1 MVKDVIDFLI
11 QQDPQVGNAVKA
23 EYDRQRRNIELIASE
38 NFVSE
43 AVLAAASSVLTN
55 KYAEGYPG
63 KRYYG
68 GCECVDVV
76 ENIARDRAKALFGAD
91 HVNVQP
97 HSGASAN
104 YAVYQALCNV
114 GDTVLGMNLD
124 NGGHLTH
131 GSPVNFSGL
140 NYNIVPYGVDPKTHR
155 IDYDQVRDLAKQHK
169 PKMIIAGASAY
180 PRIID
185 FKAFREIADEV
196 GAYLFVDMAHIAGL
210 VAAGLHPS
218 PVPYADVVTTTTH
231 KTLRGPRGGVILCK
245 EEHAK
250 KIDKAIFPGSQGGPL
265 EHIIAAKA
273 VALCAE
279 GKANF
284 LMKGI
289 LGTAD
294 LMRAV
299 FNKEHGLRTSH
310 LTTHCMFYE
319 IPALGKMVILT
330 DGGVNTFPDLEKKA
344 EILENAAAVLQALG
358 YEHINAACICGAE
371 QVNPKVQSTVDADA
385 LSKMTDRWAKYNMDV
400 CGPVALDLAVS
411 KEACQHKHF
420 SAPGAGD
427 ADILLVPN
435 YEVGNGIGKAA
446 SLFGG
451 AKNAGIILGAKV
463 PIVLVSR
470 SDSAESKLAS
480 IAAGSVLAHRMH
492 LA

>member
-1 MVKDVIDFLI
+1 MINTIQGIVEAAKGGQSGVIAVPAAHDRPVIAAVVPARRKGIAAPILVGHTDEI
-11 QQDPQVGNAVKA
+11 CRMLQNIGEDP
-23 EYDRQRRNIELIASE
+23 ASYE
-38 NFVSE
+38 
-43 AVLAAASSVLTN
+43 
-55 KYAEGYPG
+55 
-63 KRYYG
+63 
-68 GCECVDVV
+68 
-76 ENIARDRAKALFGAD
+76 
-91 HVNVQP
+91 
-97 HSGASAN
+97 
-104 YAVYQALCNV
+104 
-114 GDTVLGMNLD
+114 
-124 NGGHLTH
+124 
-131 GSPVNFSGL
+131 
-140 NYNIVPYGVDPKTHR
+140 
-155 IDYDQVRDLAKQHK
+155 
-169 PKMIIAGASAY
+169 IIA
-180 PRIID
+180 
-185 FKAFREIADEV
+185 ADS
-196 GAYLFVDMAHIAGL
+196 DTD
-210 VAAGLHPS
+210 S
-218 PVPYADVVTTTTH
+218 
-231 KTLRGPRGGVILCK
+231 
-245 EEHAK
+245 
-250 KIDKAIFPGSQGGPL
+250 
-265 EHIIAAKA
+265 AAKA

-299 FNKEHGLRTSH
+299 FNKECGLRTSH

-358 YEHINAACICGAE
+358 YESINAACICGAE

-385 LSKMTDRWAKYNMDV
+385 LTKMTDRWSKYNMQV

-411 KEACQHKHF
+411 KEACHHKHYT
-420 SAPGAGD
+420 AAGAGD

-470 SDSAESKLAS
+470 ADSAESKLAS
-480 IAAGSVLAHRMH
+480 IAAGSVLAQRMY